1 MGRGRVASN
10 KPMIFDG
17 SDLKQ
22 LIMKEQALCGLL
34 FFFFSVLDWFLLEFI
49 WVLLDL

>member
-22 LIMKEQALCGLL
+22 LIMNEQALCGL
-34 FFFFSVLDWFLLEFI
+34 FFFFNFGLVLARIHLGFA
-49 WVLLDL
+49 

>member
-1 MGRGRVASN
+1 MGRGHVALN

-34 FFFFSVLDWFLLEFI
+34 FFFFFFSFGLVLARIHLGFA
-49 WVLLDL
+49 

>member
-34 FFFFSVLDWFLLEFI
+34 FFFFFSFGLVLARIHLGI
-49 WVLLDL
+49 A

>member
-34 FFFFSVLDWFLLEFI
+34 FFFFSFGLVLARIHLGFA
-49 WVLLDL
+49 